1 MNFSWKLHIII
12 YACSDS
18 VFIWKFNAIYV
29 ARKQM
34 KEFERYGVFEIVS
47 LSAWLYSLCEK
58 VIIMNITALV

>member
-1 MNFSWKLHIII
+1 MLVQIQYLYENLML
-12 YACSDS
+12 YMLLE
-18 VFIWKFNAIYV
+18 NEGM
-29 ARKQM
+29 M

>member
-1 MNFSWKLHIII
+1 MLVQIQYLHV
-12 YACSDS
+12 YE
-18 VFIWKFNAIYV
+18 NLMLYMLLE
-29 ARKQM
+29 KQM